1 MFPLGNLEKDEIR
14 DIATKS
20 GYDNLVKKS
29 ESYEI
34 CFVPDNNYRNFLRK
48 RVEDIDKKVGK
59 GNFIDENGNVIG
71 KHDGYPFYTIGQRKG
86 LGIALGYPAYV
97 TNIDMNKN
105 EVTVGSFDEL
115 KRDGMYVNKL
125 NFMKYKNISGKFN
138 ADTKIRYND
147 KGNPSI
153 IEQVDDTIKV
163 YFGNGVS
170 AITPGQAAVF
180 YEGNDVIGGG
190 WIRSSFDKNSKIE
203 NKIINHE

>member
-1 MFPLGNLEKDEIR
+1 MVTTLNGTELMVTINDNGVMIDNAMVTVADLVADNGVVHVINVVLIPESTNIIENNIWNN
-14 DIATKS
+14 
-20 GYDNLVKKS
+20 DNLVKKS

-115 KRDGMYVNKL
+115 KRDGMYVI
-125 NFMKYKNISGKFN
+125 YYRAG
-138 ADTKIRYND
+138 
-147 KGNPSI
+147 
-153 IEQVDDTIKV
+153 
-163 YFGNGVS
+163 
-170 AITPGQAAVF
+170 
-180 YEGNDVIGGG
+180 
-190 WIRSSFDKNSKIE
+190 
-203 NKIINHE
+203 

>member
-147 KGNPSI
+147 KCNPSI

-180 YEGNDVIGGG
+180 YEGDDVIGGG
-190 WIRSSFDKNSKIE
+190 WIKSSFDKNSKIE

>member
-1 MFPLGNLEKDEIR
+1 M
-14 DIATKS
+14 
-20 GYDNLVKKS
+20 
-29 ESYEI
+29 
-34 CFVPDNNYRNFLRK
+34 PDNNYRNFLRK

-59 GNFIDENGNVIG
+59 GNFVDENGNVIG

-147 KGNPSI
+147 KTSN
-153 IEQVDDTIKV
+153 
-163 YFGNGVS
+163 
-170 AITPGQAAVF
+170 
-180 YEGNDVIGGG
+180 
-190 WIRSSFDKNSKIE
+190 
-203 NKIINHE
+203 

>member
-105 EVTVGSFDEL
+105 
-115 KRDGMYVNKL
+115 
-125 NFMKYKNISGKFN
+125 
-138 ADTKIRYND
+138 
-147 KGNPSI
+147 
-153 IEQVDDTIKV
+153 
-163 YFGNGVS
+163 
-170 AITPGQAAVF
+170 
-180 YEGNDVIGGG
+180 
-190 WIRSSFDKNSKIE
+190 
-203 NKIINHE
+203 